1 MAPTASTARSCSLE
15 HMTRRRGPP
24 PVATNKEST
33 SGGGA
38 SAAMSTVRKRA
49 KAREEH
55 EEEKCAQQRGDDGC
69 VLPILPR
76 GISRAH
82 LRSASPAPLEYDSP
96 ASTSTTTHTKE
107 ISLASVYR
115 QCPSMLDG
123 PRLKCVSR
131 GVTQL
136 QPPSLPRHVI
146 SQVTTAYLSNN
157 AISSLAGVSQILPNL
172 RSLSLAHN
180 LIASIPSLYDLGHG
194 CPSLEVL
201 VLEGNPVCVSPYY
214 RAHCIVAIPSLRQL
228 DGRDVS
234 RSERL
239 TANANVEREDKALA
253 ILLAG
258 ACHVAVLERG
268 FALALVHC
276 EMMERRGRVVAF
288 AGALVASGEHSGRS
302 FSSSGGVDVDAL
314 ASVWDLEETMDDAE
328 VEGLKEALRRE
339 LQREVSKERYAS
351 NRRGDV
357 DIDRCFDAGFGVIQ
371 ARQQRATSAF
381 EAGMRAP
388 AQYVQEAMKRG
399 KMYVAAAMRKAAAA
413 RKMKSL
419 AGKSSTARHHSQSMD
434 RVRVVDAEAGMPTTV
449 DTSTKSRKSRNDMG
463 RTSGHSILRR
473 SRETGE
479 ARNTNEGCDLDA
491 TLAHTMMMVED
502 AEEDHARQTSARTSF
517 EFYRSTANEEEE
529 GQHCDAD
536 ASTSALNT
544 KRGSDA
550 FDSTN
555 EAARK
560 GDDVRQ
566 DGKFPSSSTEPASA
580 LHGSR
585 REFELALETH
595 AEQHRLRRQLADV
608 EAQSRSSVALAER
621 ELVALQTDMERA
633 IRLQSALEQRVD
645 KAEKERDAVVRRA
658 AEADVLEPQA
668 TELIQRLA
676 DVEEKL
682 AVEETKRIRLE
693 QELTVLQSKSSVDAA
708 ASALA
713 RRSLQRRALRA
724 LSDAAKDEAADRD
737 ARRLADGY
745 ARHKALKR
753 AMELLRLACTREQFV
768 RLARVTADRAL
779 LLTVL
784 RAWASFGAAA
794 ASERAL
800 LRCGEEHRARVLLRA
815 ALERM
820 ALYVV
825 HCTNERVAA
834 RVMSARFLLRRWYRY
849 HMRVKRP
856 RRERLLLAMQLRR
869 QMLAWRAI
877 QAWVFATSAASA
889 HREMMAASLRLR
901 GAVLTGAGF
910 SAWTEYV
917 KRRRAA
923 REEASAADAVFAGT
937 RLRRW
942 RRLRREAALNRLRVE
957 RARSDFAQRRARVM
971 MGAWR
976 TWARTQTEKHRS
988 ELRASTMRCRK
999 LQATW
1004 LGQWVQAV
1012 NTSRATREMEMLAT
1026 QEALRRALIQWKYA
1040 ASERVRIRRRTKQAD
1055 AHFAILLS
1063 RSLRLALISWADV
1076 AHGRRTA
1083 MQVMKRLERRLDNL
1097 RLRRAMRTWRS
1108 DLANTLI
1115 LRVRE
1120 MSARIDSLIEHRAEK
1135 DQLVTS
1141 QAKEFADTRAALRAA
1156 QGEVAAE
1163 RALRAEMETR
1173 CTTLVADLED
1183 GAERERA
1190 LQRDA
1195 GSLRLEIER
1204 HERETEVLQ
1213 GSMRE
1218 SRAGALEDVTRLD
1231 LELRSALEEAD
1242 TLRAT
1247 VDEKKSMLVACET
1260 ALEDAAL
1267 HLETVATET
1276 GDQASV
1282 ERLSIVA
1289 ADLRRLAGTSSTA
1302 SRHVTID
1309 AMRGKAGVS
1318 DDEMR
1323 IAHSGQLRRGAEE
1336 APVPPAVPGVHY
1348 DVSGDISTLHE
1359 RIAARLDGNLTVR

>member
-1 MAPTASTARSCSLE
+1 MAPTASSARSCSLE

-55 EEEKCAQQRGDDGC
+55 EEEKCAQQRGGDGC

-157 AISSLAGVSQILPNL
+157 AISSLTGVSQILPNL

-234 RSERL
+234 CSERL

-288 AGALVASGEHSGRS
+288 AGALDASGEHSVRS

-339 LQREVSKERYAS
+339 LQREVSKERYAG

-399 KMYVAAAMRKAAAA
+399 KMHVAAAMRKAAAA
-413 RKMKSL
+413 KKMKL
-419 AGKSSTARHHSQSMD
+419 HAGKSSTARHHHSLNTH
-434 RVRVVDAEAGMPTTV
+434 RVRVIDAEAGMPTTV
-449 DTSTKSRKSRNDMG
+449 DTTTKSRKKTQIETSRM
-463 RTSGHSILRR
+463 SGHGVLRR
-473 SRETGE
+473 SRDMGETRTTYDGGDQE
-479 ARNTNEGCDLDA
+479 A

-529 GQHCDAD
+529 EKEEEEEERHRDAD
-536 ASTSALNT
+536 ASTSAPNAE
-544 KRGSDA
+544 GNNDA
-550 FDSTN
+550 IKYTN
-555 EAARK
+555 VPASEQ
-560 GDDVRQ
+560 DDAQ
-566 DGKFPSSSTEPASA
+566 PTSA

-633 IRLQSALEQRVD
+633 IRLQSALEQRAE
-645 KAEKERDAVVRRA
+645 KAEKERDAVARRA

-668 TELIQRLA
+668 AELIQRLA
-676 DVEEKL
+676 DTEEKL
-682 AVEETKRIRLE
+682 AAEETKRIRLE
-693 QELTVLQSKSSVDAA
+693 QQLTVLQSKSSVDAA

-849 HMRVKRP
+849 HMGVKRP

-1190 LQRDA
+1190 LKRDA